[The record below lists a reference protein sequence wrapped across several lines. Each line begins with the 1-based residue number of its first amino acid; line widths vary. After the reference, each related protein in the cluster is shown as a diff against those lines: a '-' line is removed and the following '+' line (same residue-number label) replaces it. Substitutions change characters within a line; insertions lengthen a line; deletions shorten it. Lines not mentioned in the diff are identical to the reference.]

1 MSALDR
7 LTQEAEAGLA
17 KMTKPVPR
25 PKHDFTAIGEQ
36 IAATLL
42 KAAEDQV
49 VEAQN
54 LLDSVKVLAEGI
66 GAQLEDHARMLN
78 DMNERMRAFGKDVVE
93 AHHKYLGNGKH
104 EKPLAMTDKELMFTI
119 EQIKHADDEQAGY
132 CLHCGNMQ
140 YNCEPD
146 ARNRKCEAC
155 GERRVF
161 GAQELVIMGRVK

>member
-1 MSALDR
+1 MEMQVN
-7 LTQEAEAGLA
+7 TEQKIEAEAALA
-17 KMTKPVPR
+17 QLAR

-78 DMNERMRAFGKDVVE
+78 DMNERMRAFGKDVVD
-93 AHHKYLGNGKH
+93 AHNKYLNG
-104 EKPLAMTDKELMFTI
+104 E
-119 EQIKHADDEQAGY
+119 KHA
-132 CLHCGNMQ
+132 N
-140 YNCEPD
+140 PSP
-146 ARNRKCEAC
+146 
-155 GERRVF
+155 
-161 GAQELVIMGRVK
+161 

>member
-1 MSALDR
+1 MSALDKYTEQAR
-7 LTQEAEAGLA
+7 MAQAGADYLKDAEAELA
-17 KMTKPVPR
+17 KLMKPVPR

-66 GAQLEDHARMLN
+66 AAQLEDHARMLN

-93 AHHKYLGNGKH
+93 AHHKYLNG
-104 EKPLAMTDKELMFTI
+104 E
-119 EQIKHADDEQAGY
+119 KHA
-132 CLHCGNMQ
+132 N
-140 YNCEPD
+140 PSP
-146 ARNRKCEAC
+146 
-155 GERRVF
+155 
-161 GAQELVIMGRVK
+161 

>member
-1 MSALDR
+1 MEMQMSALDR
-7 LTQEAEAGLA
+7 LTKEAEIELA
-17 KMTKPVPR
+17 KLAR

-93 AHHKYLGNGKH
+93 AHHKYLNGGKH
-104 EKPLAMTDKELMFTI
+104 ENPS
-119 EQIKHADDEQAGY
+119 
-132 CLHCGNMQ
+132 
-140 YNCEPD
+140 P
-146 ARNRKCEAC
+146 
-155 GERRVF
+155 
-161 GAQELVIMGRVK
+161 

>member
-7 LTQEAEAGLA
+7 LTKEAEVELA
-17 KMTKPVPR
+17 KLAR

-66 GAQLEDHARMLN
+66 AAQLEDHARMLN
-78 DMNERMRAFGKDVVE
+78 DINERMRAFGKDVVE
-93 AHHKYLGNGKH
+93 AHNKYLNNGKH
-104 EKPLAMTDKELMFTI
+104 ENPSS
-119 EQIKHADDEQAGY
+119 
-132 CLHCGNMQ
+132 
-140 YNCEPD
+140 
-146 ARNRKCEAC
+146 
-155 GERRVF
+155 
-161 GAQELVIMGRVK
+161 